1 MAASTGQMAIYTAI
15 AAGAGVIVEFLLA
28 HALGITAY
36 GNMGTLLAL
45 AAQLSVGQ
53 TALQL
58 AVARQVA
65 RSGTLLTA
73 WWRLAGLAAI
83 VLVAAGLS
91 AGWLLENIWHLPLAT
106 LPFVFLVSVAWFY
119 LGILRGI
126 AQGMESYRLYGT
138 SLMVEN
144 LVRLAV
150 TAVLIGPYG
159 VWGGLIGMG
168 TGAGAA
174 AVWALRAIPRPR
186 AAAGRLPWD
195 ALAWTLLG
203 VAVTALTPRLDLLVL
218 KRDWDPWSAGVW
230 AALSLFGQGFAQ
242 LPWLAGT
249 VMFPRVVRDP
259 RRRKTYFLFGAVVS
273 VSVLLL
279 AATVGWFLLPR
290 FTAFFFAD
298 RYRPWQWV
306 FGPYLFAIIP
316 VALYGLWVSYA
327 VADDRRD
334 LLLLLAAGIVAYL
347 LALSLHHM
355 TMPDVLWDYLVLA
368 VVEAV
373 VLVGSLAVRPRR
385 RLAATPRRT

>member
-1 MAASTGQMAIYTAI
+1 MAASTGQMAVYTAV
-15 AAGAGVIVEFLLA
+15 AAGAGVLVEFLLA
-28 HALGITAY
+28 RSLGVRAY

-65 RSGTLLTA
+65 RTGTLLAA
-73 WWRLAGLAAI
+73 WWRLARLAATL
-83 VLVAAGLS
+83 LVVAGLT
-91 AGWLLENIWHLPLAT
+91 AGWLLEDVWHLPTAT

-126 AQGMESYRLYGT
+126 AQGQESYRLYGT

-144 LVRLAV
+144 LARLAL
-150 TAVLIGPYG
+150 TAALVGPYG
-159 VWGGLIGMG
+159 VWGGLLGMG
-168 TGAGAA
+168 AGAGAA
-174 AVWALRAIPRPR
+174 ALWALWAIPRPR
-186 AAAGRLPWD
+186 AVAGPLPWD

-203 VAVTALTPRLDLLVL
+203 VAITALTPRLDLLVV
-218 KRDWDPWSAGVW
+218 KRDWDPWSAGAW

-242 LPWLAGT
+242 LPWLAST

-259 RRRKTYFLFGAVVS
+259 RRRSAYFLFSAAMS
-273 VSVLLL
+273 LAVLLV
-279 AATVGWFLLPR
+279 AATAGWYLLPR
-290 FTAFFFAD
+290 FAAFFFAG
-298 RYRPWQWV
+298 RYGPWEWV

-316 VALYGLWVSYA
+316 VALYALWVSYA

-334 LLLLLAAGIVAYL
+334 LLLVLAGGIAAYL
-347 LALSLHHM
+347 LALALHHA

-368 VVEAV
+368 LVELL
-373 VLVGSLAVRPRR
+373 VLFDTLVSGPWRR
-385 RLAATPRRT
+385 WVAAPGRV

>member
-1 MAASTGQMAIYTAI
+1 
-15 AAGAGVIVEFLLA
+15 
-28 HALGITAY
+28 
-36 GNMGTLLAL
+36 
-45 AAQLSVGQ
+45 
-53 TALQL
+53 
-58 AVARQVA
+58 
-65 RSGTLLTA
+65 
-73 WWRLAGLAAI
+73 
-83 VLVAAGLS
+83 
-91 AGWLLENIWHLPLAT
+91 
-106 LPFVFLVSVAWFY
+106 
-119 LGILRGI
+119 
-126 AQGMESYRLYGT
+126 
-138 SLMVEN
+138 
-144 LVRLAV
+144 
-150 TAVLIGPYG
+150 
-159 VWGGLIGMG
+159 
-168 TGAGAA
+168 
-174 AVWALRAIPRPR
+174 
-186 AAAGRLPWD
+186 
-195 ALAWTLLG
+195 
-203 VAVTALTPRLDLLVL
+203 
-218 KRDWDPWSAGVW
+218 
-230 AALSLFGQGFAQ
+230 
-242 LPWLAGT
+242 